1 MAILSPGVLSAAGL
15 SFIGLRKT
23 LFTAV
28 AAAALVA
35 GPGAARAQFFDRPA
49 AREPAA
55 ESASGADTSSI
66 LRIDRLESQ
75 VRSLN
80 GQVEQ
85 LQFQVKRMED
95 QLRKFQL
102 DVDARCQDGAG
113 GGAAIPGAA
122 KPTTPAARPAA
133 ATTPQRRSDLP
144 DGLNAAAPAPSVADI
159 SPVIDA
165 QEAPAAVAAA
175 PVAEPVTVSPDGRK
189 HDAFDPSVRPDAPG
203 APLALGS
210 PESASKPQARASES
224 RASESRAAAAAT
236 GPLDLTPPGLRSSAA
251 PAPAS
256 EPGAAPASVATL
268 ANAPAANGAALA
280 PGASADPVKLEY
292 ESAAEQLK
300 SQHYDAA
307 QRAFSAFVQKNPHN
321 RLIAPAIYHLGESF
335 YYQNRHR
342 EAAEQFLKIAT
353 DFSKSPVAP
362 DAMVKLGVSLNALGA
377 KEQACAFFSEV
388 PRKYPNAATAQK
400 LAAERE
406 AKKASC

>member
-28 AAAALVA
+28 AAAALAA

-49 AREPAA
+49 AREQPA
-55 ESASGADTSSI
+55 ESAPGADTSSI

-102 DVDARCQDGAG
+102 DVDARFQDGAG

-189 HDAFDPSVRPDAPG
+189 HDAFDPSARPDAPG

-210 PESASKPQARASES
+210 PESASRPSARASET
-224 RASESRAAAAAT
+224 RAAAAT

-251 PAPAS
+251 PAS
-256 EPGAAPASVATL
+256 EPGAAPSSVASL
-268 ANAPAANGAALA
+268 APSAPAPNGAALA